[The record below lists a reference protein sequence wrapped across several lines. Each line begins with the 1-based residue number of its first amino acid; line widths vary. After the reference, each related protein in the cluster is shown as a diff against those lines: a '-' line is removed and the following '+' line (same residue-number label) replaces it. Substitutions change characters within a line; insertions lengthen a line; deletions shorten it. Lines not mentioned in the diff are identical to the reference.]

1 VCVCVCVCEKS
12 LPLLFERLTHEF
24 PRTDLHLRIGD
35 IEPVPEEPVYTA
47 ITLDLK
53 VFLEAATLEGLC
65 MRGCVY
71 VCMCVCVF
79 MYVCV

>member
-1 VCVCVCVCEKS
+1 
-12 LPLLFERLTHEF
+12 
-24 PRTDLHLRIGD
+24 
-35 IEPVPEEPVYTA
+35 VPEEPVYTA

-71 VCMCVCVF
+71 VCMCMCVCVF